1 MDFRTEIIDVTRRHY
16 ETKIEQHRINAEVI
30 LNHVIAVGLGE
41 DITQAFDNEI
51 AKMSEYENKLLTL
64 KHYFK

>member
-30 LNHVIAVGLGE
+30 LNHVVSIGLGE
-41 DITQAFDNEI
+41 DITNAFDNEI

>member
-1 MDFRTEIIDVTRRHY
+1 MDFRTDIIDVTRRHY

-30 LNHVIAVGLGE
+30 LNHAIGTGGSE
-41 DITQAFDNEI
+41 DITQAFDYQI
-51 AKMSEYENKLLTL
+51 TQMAMYENKLLTL

>member
-1 MDFRTEIIDVTRRHY
+1 MDFRSDIIDVTRRYY

-30 LNHVIAVGLGE
+30 LNHAIGVGLGE
-41 DITQAFDNEI
+41 DITNAFDNEI
-51 AKMSEYENKLLTL
+51 AAMAAYENKLLTL

>member
-30 LNHVIAVGLGE
+30 LNHVVSIGLGE
-41 DITQAFDNEI
+41 DITKAFDNEI
-51 AKMSEYENKLLTL
+51 AKMAEHENKLLTL

>member
-30 LNHVIAVGLGE
+30 LNHVVSIGLGE
-41 DITQAFDNEI
+41 DITKAFDNEI

>member
-30 LNHVIAVGLGE
+30 LNHVVGVGLGE
-41 DITQAFDNEI
+41 NITQAFDNEI